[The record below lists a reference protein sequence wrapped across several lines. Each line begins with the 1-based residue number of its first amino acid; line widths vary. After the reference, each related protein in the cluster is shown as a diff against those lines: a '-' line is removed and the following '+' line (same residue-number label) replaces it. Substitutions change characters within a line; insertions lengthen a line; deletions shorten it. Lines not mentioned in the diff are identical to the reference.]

1 MCRVAFLGF
10 REEAS
15 AERGA
20 AMLRLE
26 EPAKDEALLSQATSI
41 VDQLLRE

>member
-1 MCRVAFLGF
+1 MSRLPLLGF

-15 AERGA
+15 ADRGA

-26 EPAKDEALLSQATSI
+26 EPAKDEVLLSQATSI